1 MRRMNIWDVKVPILL
16 RSRWGQWGFSMLGGV
31 HPQCWD
37 QQGKGETFRR
47 LGNWRGTQPLSPLPG
62 QVLATLLGSRVWIS
76 ALCPYRSWGLGND
89 LELDKWRQER
99 TQNPWRAAGDWE
111 YLPHLEEPPY
121 SVGISGDGER
131 PSGDQRLEGN
141 MASVFTAHLAPAS
154 LLGIWA
160 WIYLLGPLMAMCVL
174 SLRFAPSGP
183 LSAERVLG
191 LSPTSLH
198 CQALFGFYLFL
209 LLWFCFALAFFLFI
223 FYNIFSIF
231 LILFFIVV
239 VLLLF
244 VCFLFFLVTLS
255 GL

>member
-1 MRRMNIWDVKVPILL
+1 MPKQNRTTTAKINK
-16 RSRWGQWGFSMLGGV
+16 SQ
-31 HPQCWD
+31 
-37 QQGKGETFRR
+37 K
-47 LGNWRGTQPLSPLPG
+47 
-62 QVLATLLGSRVWIS
+62 
-76 ALCPYRSWGLGND
+76 GLGND

-121 SVGISGDGER
+121 SVGISGDGEK

-154 LLGIWA
+154 LLGTWA
-160 WIYLLGPLMAMCVL
+160 WIYLLGTLMAMWVL

-183 LSAERVLG
+183 LSAERAPG

-231 LILFFIVV
+231 LILFFVVV